1 MKSGGVHFDHH
12 QNKSTKTGKMLA
24 EEYNV
29 SDSTIRRNER
39 FAKAVDILPRGYN
52 ISVKISVK
60 A

>member
-1 MKSGGVHFDHH
+1 
-12 QNKSTKTGKMLA
+12 MLA